1 MTAISSED
9 FDGQLSF
16 IVHDE
21 RVFERAPNK
30 LLLDT
35 NAFELDARVHTMAI
49 LEDNDFIALYC
60 VEQSLLIGLNSRLI
74 EYCGKNTVLDFVCDD

>member
-9 FDGQLSF
+9 FDEQLSF

-21 RVFERAPNK
+21 RVFARAPNK

-60 VEQSLLIGLNSRLI
+60 VEQSVLIGLNSRLI
-74 EYCGKNTVLDFVCDD
+74 EYCEDKQNRC